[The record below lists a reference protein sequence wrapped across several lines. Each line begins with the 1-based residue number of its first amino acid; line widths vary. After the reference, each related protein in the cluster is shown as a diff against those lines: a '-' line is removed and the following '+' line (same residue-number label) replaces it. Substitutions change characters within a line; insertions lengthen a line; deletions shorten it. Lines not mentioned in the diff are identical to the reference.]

1 MVLNMLIINE
11 KHALAKDIPEQKNLC
26 FCKAIAILRL
36 AFIDYLSNP
45 YMYFKRRIQELYN
58 LTYGLSIAFTL
69 SEC

>member
-11 KHALAKDIPEQKNLC
+11 KHALAKDIREQQTLF

-36 AFIDYLSNP
+36 AFIDYLSNL

-58 LTYGLSIAFTL
+58 VT
-69 SEC
+69 